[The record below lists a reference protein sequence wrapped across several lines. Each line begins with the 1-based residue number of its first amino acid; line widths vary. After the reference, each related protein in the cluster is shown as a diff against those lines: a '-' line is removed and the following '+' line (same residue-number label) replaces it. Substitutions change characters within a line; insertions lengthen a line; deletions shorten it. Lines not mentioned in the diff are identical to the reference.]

1 VNPEIAALQQH
12 QDPAA
17 EGAAELNK
25 AIAEELVR
33 QIIAV
38 GGDPLDANVASTFAP
53 GELGDPTAAGN
64 TCNDEND
71 VVGCIETL
79 GLRVDDL
86 SPEEIQAI
94 VDSEDGAGAVVGAGN
109 VTDIN
114 AGKACNAT
122 QIAAGKDKKAK
133 NKNKNQNKDNKK
145 QNKNKDN
152 NNNKAAKLQLLA
164 DKKAQLLN
172 KLNQKKQVQNAKA
185 VIADLLSANKKLLA
199 RRSQSPSLKKRQL
212 SFGNCADPT
221 IVFGIPSDGRQ
232 EEAFEASN
240 LQDFPHGSAL
250 NIKVIAEFVCDRL
263 ASGCQADG
271 EAVQACDLAAA
282 DVGGLSGEEA
292 ADVFNS
298 ALGF

>member
-1 VNPEIAALQQH
+1 MNPEIAALQQH